1 MNALFK
7 ERKTMCIKR
16 FLTITI
22 ILSSS
27 IILLFLIC
35 SSKPAETG
43 LVEYRII
50 DEGKNAAIEERS
62 PNLIVFTDEQDFRNY
77 YNQIHRTE
85 IPRPETPSVDFEKY
99 FVVFV
104 SYGIQKTSGY
114 SIEIR
119 SIFTRKD
126 NLVIKTVFITPPP
139 ESFQA
144 QVITHPYILVK
155 IRRDDYRFVQLMNA
169 KGEVLDSKTL

>member
-1 MNALFK
+1 M
-7 ERKTMCIKR
+7 I
-16 FLTITI
+16 FLSASPI
-22 ILSSS
+22 ILPF
-27 IILLFLIC
+27 LLC

-50 DEGKNAAIEERS
+50 DEGKNAALEERS
-62 PNLIVFTDEQDFRNY
+62 PNLIIFTDEQDFRNY

-85 IPRPETPSVDFEKY
+85 IPRPETPGVDFEKY

-119 SIFTRKD
+119 SVFTRKD
-126 NLVIKTVFITPPP
+126 TLVIKTILITPPS

-144 QVITHPYILVK
+144 QVITHPYILVM
-155 IRRDDYRFVQLMNA
+155 IRRDYYSRIQLSNER
-169 KGEVLDSKTL
+169 GEILDSKSL